1 MKERW
6 VPGSWGKFVQ
16 HRMEKDKRWIKLD
29 AIIAE
34 KLKGLSPQK
43 WFFKLWH
50 GWLLTMVY
58 ILTFFP
64 EIKSMSELGPCSNTC
79 FVRDVLVFKNSLT
92 EWSFKMFFNLKTQ
105 CSWNMMIGQKLTNIW
120 SPTVIALK
128 RIVGVFICVLS
139 LAVVL

>member
-1 MKERW
+1 
-6 VPGSWGKFVQ
+6 
-16 HRMEKDKRWIKLD
+16 
-29 AIIAE
+29 
-34 KLKGLSPQK
+34 
-43 WFFKLWH
+43 
-50 GWLLTMVY
+50 
-58 ILTFFP
+58 
-64 EIKSMSELGPCSNTC
+64 MSELDPCSNTC

-128 RIVGVFICVLS
+128 RIVGVFIGVLS